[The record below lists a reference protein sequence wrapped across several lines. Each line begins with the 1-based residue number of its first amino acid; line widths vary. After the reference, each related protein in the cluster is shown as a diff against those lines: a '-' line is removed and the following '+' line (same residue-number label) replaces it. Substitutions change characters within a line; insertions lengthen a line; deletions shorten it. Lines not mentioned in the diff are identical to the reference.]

1 MTEAEFLRI
10 IEENGGK
17 LYIAGGFVRDE
28 LMGKN
33 PHDKDYVITG
43 FSEEKFS
50 SLFSNKKT
58 GAKFPVYRLSIDHV
72 LSEVALARREKKS
85 GEGYKGFIP
94 KFTPD
99 ITIEEDLFRRDT
111 TMNSIAKELPSGRII
126 DPFNGADDIKNKII
140 RATSEHFLEDPVRA
154 LRAARQAAEHD
165 FTIEEHTLNMMRK
178 CREELQ
184 NEPTERF
191 LAEMMKALMG
201 KKPSLF
207 FRILDLTGLLE
218 VTFKEIADLKG
229 KTQPEK
235 YHPEGD
241 AFEHSML
248 ILDKVAAKTE
258 SKKARFAALVHD
270 LGKGR
275 TPKEMLPHHYG
286 HEKRGVAALNEMNG
300 RITLPHDLK
309 KSACFVI
316 AEHMRATRMTK
327 PGKIVSLLTGIKKCC
342 LTLNDFKVVIE
353 ADSGELPIFLKY
365 GEKIIEELERV
376 KGTNAPE
383 NLKGEQI
390 GKWILSEQIRVYK
403 RTMRLFTG

>member
-1 MTEAEFLRI
+1 MTEADFLRA

-28 LMGKN
+28 IMGKN

-50 SLFSNKKT
+50 SLFSNTKKT
-58 GAKFPVYRLSIDHV
+58 GAKFPVYRLPIDHV
-72 LSEVALARREKKS
+72 LSEVALARRERKA
-85 GEGYKGFIP
+85 GEGYNGFIP

-111 TMNSIAKELPSGRII
+111 TMNSIAKELPTGRVI
-126 DPFNGADDIKNKII
+126 DPFNGANDIKNRII

-165 FTIEEHTLNMMRK
+165 FTIEEHTLNMMK
-178 CREELQ
+178 QCLEELQ

-191 LAEMMKALMG
+191 LAEMMKALKG

-229 KTQPEK
+229 KTQPKE

-248 ILDKVAAKTE
+248 ILDKVASKTE

-286 HEKRGVAALNEMNG
+286 HEKRGLTALNEMNR

-309 KSACFVI
+309 KSAGFVI
-316 AEHMRATRMTK
+316 AEHMRASRMTR
-327 PGKIVSLLTGIKKCC
+327 PGKIVPLLMSVKKCC
-342 LTLNDFKVVIE
+342 LTLDDFTAIIE

-365 GEKIIEELERV
+365 GGEIVGELEKV
-376 KGTNAPE
+376 KGINAPE
-383 NLKGEQI
+383 NLKGKQI
-390 GKWILSEQIRVYK
+390 GEWILSERIRVYK
-403 RTMRLFTG
+403 RILKSL